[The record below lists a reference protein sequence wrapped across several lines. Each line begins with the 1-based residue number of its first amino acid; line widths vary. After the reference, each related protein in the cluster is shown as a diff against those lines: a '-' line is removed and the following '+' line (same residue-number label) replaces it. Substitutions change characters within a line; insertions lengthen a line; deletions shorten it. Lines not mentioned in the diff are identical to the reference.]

1 MENSLNWSSQIVIGK
16 YIPSTSILHRMDP
29 RAKLTLFIL
38 FLAVLSFTHSVT
50 LEMVW
55 LVALFLLLYVGKIPV
70 RYFFSGLR
78 PALPLLFLFMLLQLF
93 FLPVPGATHFWL
105 TWSWFKIGPETI
117 TLIVSGALRFI
128 VIFLLIQLLTASTS
142 LTDLAHAF
150 EQLLSPLAKLRLP
163 VHEVAI
169 IIVIAVRFV
178 PTFAAEADKIRRAQA
193 ARGADIGTA
202 KAWQVIK
209 RTKSVFPILLP
220 LFILAIN
227 RAEDLVLAMEAR
239 GFVPGG
245 KRTRYITFAWR
256 KRDTLGFVLGTV
268 FTVLMGVWQFYR

>member
-1 MENSLNWSSQIVIGK
+1 MENSLNWSSQVVIGK
-16 YIPSTSILHRMDP
+16 YIPAESFVHRMDP
-29 RAKLTLFIL
+29 RAKLSLFIL
-38 FLAVLSFTHSVT
+38 FLAIVSFTRTILPEV
-50 LEMVW
+50 VW
-55 LVALFLLLYVGKIPV
+55 LVALFSLLYIGKIPI

-93 FLPVPGATHFWL
+93 FLPMPGASRDWL
-105 TWSWFKIGPETI
+105 VWGWVKIGPETI
-117 TLIVSGALRFI
+117 VLIISGALRFI

-169 IIVIAVRFV
+169 IMVIAVRFV

-202 KAWQVIK
+202 RAWQVIK

-227 RAEDLVLAMEAR
+227 RAEDLVMAMEAR
-239 GFVPGG
+239 GFVPGER
-245 KRTRYITFAWR
+245 RTRYITFAWR
-256 KRDTLGFVLGTV
+256 KRDTLGAVIGAIFAA
-268 FTVLMGVWQFYR
+268 LMGIWQFYQ